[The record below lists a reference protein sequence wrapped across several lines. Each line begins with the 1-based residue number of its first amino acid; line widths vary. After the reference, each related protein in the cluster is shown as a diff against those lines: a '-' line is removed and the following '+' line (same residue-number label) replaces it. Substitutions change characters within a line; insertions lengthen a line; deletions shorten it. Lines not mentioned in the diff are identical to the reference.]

1 MYQWLLTLAQALND
15 TPFSKYLRE
24 SDYPFAIVETIHIL
38 GLGFSVGTVMWLD
51 LRLLGLAMRDAPVV
65 DVIEQ
70 IEPWAIGGFT
80 VMFLSGS
87 LLILSEPLKCYNTLA
102 FRIKVVL
109 LILAALNVLYFHKRV
124 MRNVD
129 EWDRIMPWRAKMV
142 AVLSLVLWLGV
153 VIAGR
158 WTAYF

>member
-1 MYQWLLTLAQALND
+1 MTH
-15 TPFSKYLRE
+15 T
-24 SDYPFAIVETIHIL
+24 
-38 GLGFSVGTVMWLD
+38 
-51 LRLLGLAMRDAPVV
+51 
-65 DVIEQ
+65 
-70 IEPWAIGGFT
+70 
-80 VMFLSGS
+80 
-87 LLILSEPLKCYNTLA
+87 LILSEPLKCYNAVA

-129 EWDRIMPWRAKMV
+129 QWDRKMPWRAKLV
-142 AVLSLVLWLGV
+142 GALSLVLWLGV